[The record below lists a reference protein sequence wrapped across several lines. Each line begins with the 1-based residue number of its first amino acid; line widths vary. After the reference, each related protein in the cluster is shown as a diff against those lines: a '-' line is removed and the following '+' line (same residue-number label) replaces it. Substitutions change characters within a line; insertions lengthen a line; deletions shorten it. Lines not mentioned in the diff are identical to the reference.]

1 MSSLLCSSIG
11 KKLLMGLSGLFLMM
25 FLLIHLAVNSLLLVP
40 DGGETFNAA
49 AHFMAT
55 NPAIKIMEPLLGVGF
70 LVHIVWGFMLTIQ
83 NSKARGS
90 SRYASGN
97 KTTGVSWASKNMFIL
112 GVTILAFLV
121 MHIAHFWV
129 KMKVTGD
136 PLLEHTLV
144 NIGGVDIEVENAYR
158 LVNATF
164 SYLWIM
170 IVYVVAGIG
179 LSLHLS
185 HGFWSSLQ
193 SIGFSN
199 ELWRKRL
206 NTVGQLYAWI
216 VGLGFSLIAL
226 LQYLFYQG

>member
-1 MSSLLCSSIG
+1 MSSLMSSSIG

-40 DGGETFNAA
+40 DGGDTFNAA

-55 NPAIKIMEPLLGVGF
+55 NPAIRIMEPLLGIGF
-70 LVHIVWGFMLTIQ
+70 LIHIAWGFMLTIQ
-83 NSKARGS
+83 NRKARGNN
-90 SRYASGN
+90 RYASGN
-97 KTTGVSWASKNMFIL
+97 KTTGVSWASKNMLIL

-121 MHIAHFWV
+121 LHMAHFWV
-129 KMKVTGD
+129 KMKITGD
-136 PLLEHTLV
+136 PLLDHTVV
-144 NIGGVDIEVENAYR
+144 NIAGVDTDVENAYR

-170 IVYVVAGIG
+170 VVYVVAGIG
-179 LSLHLS
+179 LALHLS

-206 NTVGQLYAWI
+206 NTVGQYYAWI

-226 LQYLFYQG
+226 LQYFFYQG